1 MERKFSIPRGP
12 VFRLSFFA
20 VFPAVVFFMGD
31 FFFWQF
37 LLSEPDRFQNR
48 GGFDPVLPA
57 AVQDSFQIGFGGHGG
72 GILVRAVHGVS
83 HDFMPD
89 PILIYYH
96 NRFFPVQV
104 GKALVMVQ
112 MPFIPFGDPPEDTVH
127 IASFFRQDSGDAIP
141 AAVHA
146 KGKAVPF
153 QPDGIH
159 HFRIGA
165 AEGHL
170 V

>member
-1 MERKFSIPRGP
+1 MEREFSIPRGP

-20 VFPAVVFFMGD
+20 AFPAMVFFLRNY
-31 FFFWQF
+31 FLRQF

-48 GGFDPVLPA
+48 GGFDPILPA

-72 GILVRAVHGVS
+72 GILVRAVHGVG

-89 PILIYYH
+89 PILVRYH
-96 NRFFPVQV
+96 YRFLSIQI

-112 MPFIPFGDPPEDTVH
+112 MPFIPFGDPPEDAVH
-127 IASFFRQDSGDAIP
+127 IASFFRKNGGDAVP

-146 KGKAVPF
+146 KGKAVSF

-165 AEGHL
+165 AKRHL

>member
-1 MERKFSIPRGP
+1 MKKHLKR
-12 VFRLSFFA
+12 
-20 VFPAVVFFMGD
+20 
-31 FFFWQF
+31 
-37 LLSEPDRFQNR
+37 LLSLMMAVLLCIGVMPSSAFAASYDYDGYISMIDHNTR
-48 GGFDPVLPA
+48 GY
-57 AVQDSFQIGFGGHGG
+57 GG

>member
-72 GILVRAVHGVS
+72 VS
-83 HDFMPD
+83 LYGLFM
-89 PILIYYH
+89 
-96 NRFFPVQV
+96 V
-104 GKALVMVQ
+104 
-112 MPFIPFGDPPEDTVH
+112 
-127 IASFFRQDSGDAIP
+127 
-141 AAVHA
+141 
-146 KGKAVPF
+146 
-153 QPDGIH
+153 
-159 HFRIGA
+159 
-165 AEGHL
+165 
-170 V
+170 